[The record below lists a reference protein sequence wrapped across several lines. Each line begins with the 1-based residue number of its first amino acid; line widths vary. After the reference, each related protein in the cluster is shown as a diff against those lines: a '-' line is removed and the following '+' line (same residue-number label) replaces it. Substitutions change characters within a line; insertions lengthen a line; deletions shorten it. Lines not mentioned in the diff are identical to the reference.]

1 MEYFHEP
8 VGVMRRLH
16 DALEYVTAGTIE
28 QEAFLLVR
36 ARNASQP
43 FGIGEMGGQVL
54 HFFELDL
61 SLGFLA

>member
-1 MEYFHEP
+1 MKPSASCVDFM
-8 VGVMRRLH
+8 MRSS
-16 DALEYVTAGTIE
+16 VWQAGTIE

-36 ARNASQP
+36 ARHANQP